1 GSTVSVRLGDTT
13 NNPDNPNL
21 GPDFTQNQPDNGDAA
36 DPEPAVA
43 QARDLRT
50 VNPPDVD
57 GNSPGD
63 GPPANG
69 EREAEATGSA
79 LFASSVRP
87 LALATLLTTSSLSTA
102 GTPANPA
109 DDLVTYNLSLRV
121 ESTSPSPL
129 FQPAAL
135 EGTDVVTING
145 ATVKRILVSDAIPVG
160 TNLASVSTALPAGWT
175 AVYTTDTTGAG
186 SDPLALAW
194 TTVPPTDLSTVTRV
208 GFVFNGTIGATGN
221 TITGLNFTVVNDGL
235 ATGATVENIAQVFG
249 QTVGD
254 PSPTP
259 QVIYDESGDA
269 DPNNFEGPTLPDD
282 VGAGGDGTGSEY
294 TPGTDDGIANSGT
307 DGIDAGNN
315 NTGTGP
321 QGEVN
326 IVTLTPGDD
335 ILNGTATTPG
345 AIGPTSDNDD
355 FTNKSTST
363 PAAGTDPAAIFN
375 PGPVTFN
382 NSLSNPAQAGFI
394 SSTTIEPISP
404 SQAEAAG
411 GVAGAYGTD
420 ADIPDGTTVTI
431 SATVNGAL
439 ATATYTYNS
448 ATGFTTSD
456 TPINVGDVTAGT
468 VVPYTVD
475 IDLPSGIDANGDGIA
490 DPGSTVQLGEYAI
503 PIIVFP
509 DDNPDEFLAD
519 GTTPNPNRGYSGEVT
534 NNITVDR
541 LYTGFMSLL
550 KEAQIVDADGTTIIE
565 PFTATPTANAAPG
578 QFIEYRLTYQN
589 ISQSAT
595 GSGSITLTASD
606 FVILEDGNAGGNTWA
621 PITTHQAGATAA
633 AGSSIRYYTT
643 STSAPPAATSP
654 ANPASGTPIEKYEN
668 AVPLVAPQATGTFQ
682 FRRVVD

>member
-1 GSTVSVRLGDTT
+1 
-13 NNPDNPNL
+13 
-21 GPDFTQNQPDNGDAA
+21 
-36 DPEPAVA
+36 
-43 QARDLRT
+43 
-50 VNPPDVD
+50 
-57 GNSPGD
+57 
-63 GPPANG
+63 
-69 EREAEATGSA
+69 
-79 LFASSVRP
+79 
-87 LALATLLTTSSLSTA
+87 
-102 GTPANPA
+102 
-109 DDLVTYNLSLRV
+109 
-121 ESTSPSPL
+121 
-129 FQPAAL
+129 
-135 EGTDVVTING
+135 
-145 ATVKRILVSDAIPVG
+145 
-160 TNLASVSTALPAGWT
+160 
-175 AVYTTDTTGAG
+175 
-186 SDPLALAW
+186 
-194 TTVPPTDLSTVTRV
+194 
-208 GFVFNGTIGATGN
+208 
-221 TITGLNFTVVNDGL
+221 
-235 ATGATVENIAQVFG
+235 VFG

-326 IVTLTPGDD
+326 VVTLTPGDD

-431 SATVNGAL
+431 SATVNGAP

-475 IDLPSGIDANGDGIA
+475 IDLPTSIDADSDGIA
-490 DPGSTVQLGEYAI
+490 DLNVNGTVQLGEYAI